1 MKKPPLSSHLAYLKK
16 FLFICLVC
24 TFCPVSHASTKNLS
38 ITDSTTSQ
46 LIGVMYTSQQM
57 QLETVKEQQR
67 LELEKLHSKLSVMG
81 TRIDNFQSDLDSQK
95 QVIES
100 ERQETASISKRIDD
114 SLVYSGQSLDRFGIG
129 ITIGLALF
137 GLVSYFSFAEKT
149 KHESRSVA
157 EQWFNNNARELH
169 DTIKRLDEEAT
180 IARNKMSEHV
190 DAVGKNAEEASAVM
204 QRATALVS
212 PRMPEPNLDSSPTAQ
227 QRVVTLKDTLNS
239 NYKYDDWNTLAY
251 DSYLNQNIEE
261 ASFYWLR
268 ASEAIGASDIE
279 KSIALY
285 NRGIAQSQLNQLE
298 SAIVTYDEIISHFD
312 GSVIDLPMK
321 ELLAKTFIS
330 KGILLEK
337 LNKPDLSVGVFDEVI
352 GRFGN
357 AVEPELKIQVASAQ
371 VNKGV
376 MYERLNKIDTAIVA
390 YNDVI
395 SRLNSSSEP
404 ILKEMVA
411 VALINKGHLQQ
422 RNKKDGAASA
432 YHEVIHRFG
441 EETTE
446 GIKKQVAYAYNGIGF
461 ELLCCSKVDLAN
473 NNKIE
478 AERKLNQALEHF
490 DRALTYLNQNE
501 INGLIV
507 GNRAYSLA
515 LLGELEQAEYVFSV
529 ALEAP
534 VYGGNFLYE
543 ATLTDFDINP
553 IPQDQPIRALVE
565 RQWKIWLAE
574 HGS

>member
-1 MKKPPLSSHLAYLKK
+1 MTTSPFLSHHHCLKNL
-16 FLFICLVC
+16 FLIGLIYFFI
-24 TFCPVSHASTKNLS
+24 PVSHASTKHFSETN
-38 ITDSTTSQ
+38 TTTAQ
-46 LIGVMYTSQQM
+46 LMGVMYTNQQM
-57 QLETVKEQQR
+57 QLETLKEQQR
-67 LELEKLHSKLSVMG
+67 LELEKLHSKLSVMDS
-81 TRIDNFQSDLDSQK
+81 RIDNFQSDLDNQK
-95 QVIES
+95 QVVES
-100 ERQETASISKRIDD
+100 GKQEAASISKRIDD
-114 SLVYSGQSLDRFGIG
+114 SLIYSGQSLDRFGIG

-149 KHESRSVA
+149 KHESKIVA

-169 DTIKRLDEEAT
+169 DTIKRLEEEAS

-190 DAVGKNAEEASAVM
+190 DAVGKSAEEANAVM

-212 PRMPEPNLDSSPTAQ
+212 PRMPESNLDSSPAAQ

-251 DSYLNQNIEE
+251 DSYFNKNIEE

-285 NRGIAQSQLNQLE
+285 NRGMAQSQLNQLE
-298 SAIVTYDEIISHFD
+298 SAILTYDESISTL
-312 GSVIDLPMK
+312 GVGVIDLPMK
-321 ELLAKTFIS
+321 ELLAKSFIS

-337 LNKPDLSVGVFDEVI
+337 LNKPDLSVEVFDEVI

-376 MYERLNKIDTAIVA
+376 MYERLNKIDTAIMT
-390 YNDVI
+390 YDDVI
-395 SRLNSSSEP
+395 SRLNGSSDP

-411 VALINKGHLQQ
+411 IALINKGHLQQ
-422 RNKKDGAASA
+422 RNKEDGAVSA

-441 EETTE
+441 EETTD
-446 GIKKQVAYAYNGIGF
+446 GLKKQVAYAYNGMGF
-461 ELLCCSKVDLAN
+461 ELLCCGKVALAN
-473 NNKIE
+473 KDEIE
-478 AERKLNQALEHF
+478 AERKLNKALEHF

-515 LLGELEQAEYVFSV
+515 LLGKLEQAEYVFSV

-534 VYGGNFLYE
+534 VSGGNFLYE

-565 RQWKIWLAE
+565 RQWKLWLVK